1 MAPRGVV
8 FALAC
13 AITSARAAFTNS
25 FDGLTHG
32 RRVEV
37 SWDKLSAGDQPAYLS
52 GRIFNETENGVVS
65 FQANLSIGITDTT
78 FSWIN
83 APYPLPYMP
92 TAQYELELLPENPPA
107 ASDGASN
114 GQTSLAKSDLF
125 YIIHSSS
132 EEDGG
137 SRNPTVITEPHP
149 TTEPTKSRGG
159 PSTAIIIVAVCVGLG
174 VPILAG
180 IGVWIWCMRR
190 ERRRR
195 QYEESRR
202 IRYQTIID

>member
-1 MAPRGVV
+1 MSGPDPGPKESRGQKAFVIKIVSGNTRHVPTWEQLNRASIGSRNPTCSQSILVV
-8 FALAC
+8 
-13 AITSARAAFTNS
+13 
-25 FDGLTHG
+25 
-32 RRVEV
+32 
-37 SWDKLSAGDQPAYLS
+37 
-52 GRIFNETENGVVS
+52 
-65 FQANLSIGITDTT
+65 GITDTT